1 MRQLGDNIRRCLR
14 PCSGRSR
21 SVNNPVRPAISWA
34 TLASALQHWGA
45 PVLLTAA
52 GYFVAGKLALMLA
65 IPPGLASPLYPGA
78 GLALAAVLVYGRIA
92 LPGVL
97 LGSFLVQMLLA
108 VPSELPPPLALLLSS
123 VTAVGA
129 MLQAAL
135 GAALVRWRL
144 KGTLELTEPREVAA
158 FCLLGGAVACC
169 LNASLSTLALSWAG
183 VVPAGVRAFTWWTWW
198 VGDTLGVLIGAPIL
212 LTLIGR
218 PRAAW
223 AERRITLGLPLL
235 ATTALLATATVLV
248 ARWDTERTRSAF
260 ERDASA
266 AAAALTAELRQS
278 LFALEALR
286 GLYIGSDDVTA
297 DELRRVTEPWLQLP
311 LHIQA
316 MGYSE
321 RVARKGIPQQEA
333 AITKQLGRPF
343 RIFDRDTADAS
354 SPWRGDDDVVAI
366 TLIEPLVSN
375 QRAIGVNALSIP
387 AAREA
392 ILRATETDAPAATTG
407 FKLTQESGSQT
418 GVVLYRALYTGDSG
432 PGARRQAL
440 RGVVFVSLR
449 MQQSM
454 AAATRHAP
462 AYLRWCLVDN
472 QPAAARPL
480 LAGVPG
486 CELATTGMLRHV
498 TSIPLGGQNWLLHL
512 IAEPAKV
519 PDAGPGNAWLFST
532 VGLLS
537 AAMLAAL
544 LLTVTGR
551 TRRIETAV
559 AERTADLQHEVAE
572 RERTESALRESEQ
585 RFRNIFDHAPIG
597 IVYADLQGRVRD
609 ANPRLRELIGYD
621 ADALAE
627 RTIADLTCPDDRADD
642 TLALGRLLRGEVAEV
657 QRNTRLQHRDGT
669 VLRVRMNWRVLRN
682 ALCEPQRLVAVVEDI
697 TEQLR
702 FQEAEQGR
710 QLAESANRAK
720 SEFLSRMSHELRTPL
735 NAILGFGQLLEL
747 DRRPR
752 LASHQQGWVGQ
763 ILQAGWHLLEMI
775 NDTLDLSR
783 IEAGMLRLA
792 LAPVAL
798 EPLVAHCVAMLSPAA
813 QQRGISLQVHIAD
826 DASQVLGDETRL
838 KQVVSNLLSNAVKYN
853 VTGGQVVVRSHR
865 LDNQTLEIRVLD
877 TGLGLDEAQMAELF
891 QPFNRL
897 GREQS
902 DTEGTGIGLVISRRL
917 AELMGGTLTADSV
930 AGVGATFVL
939 RLPLADL
946 QQPHPGVSPPSTDVT
961 DRYRQR
967 TVHYVEDNETNIE
980 VMRGILAQ
988 RPQVTLEVSTLGL
1001 DGLTAIRSRRPDLIL
1016 LDMHLPDVDGLELL
1030 RQLQRNPA
1038 CADIP
1043 IIVVSADATSTRIA
1057 EALAAGARH
1066 YLTKPLNL
1074 AHFMSVLDDLLESVD
1089 SRFG

>member
-1 MRQLGDNIRRCLR
+1 M
-14 PCSGRSR
+14 
-21 SVNNPVRPAISWA
+21 V
-34 TLASALQHWGA
+34 
-45 PVLLTAA
+45 VLLTAA
-52 GYFVAGKLALMLA
+52 GYLVAGKLTLMLA
-65 IPPGLASPLYPGA
+65 IPPGYASPLYPGA

-97 LGSFLVQMLLA
+97 LGSFLLQVLVA
-108 VPSELPPPLALLLSS
+108 ASSGLPPPLALLLSS

-135 GAALVRWRL
+135 GVALVRWRL
-144 KGTLELTEPREVAA
+144 KGALELAEPREVVT

-183 VVPAGVRAFTWWTWW
+183 VVPAGARAFTWWTWW

-223 AERRITLGLPLL
+223 AARRITLGLPLL
-235 ATTALLATATVLV
+235 VTTGLLALATVLV
-248 ARWDTERTRSAF
+248 VRWDTERTRSVF

-286 GLYIGSDDVTA
+286 GLYIGSDDVTP
-297 DELRRVTEPWLQLP
+297 DELHRVTQPWLQLP
-311 LHIQA
+311 LNIQA
-316 MGYSE
+316 MGFSE
-321 RVARKGIPQQEA
+321 RVARQAIPQHQVA
-333 AITKQLGRPF
+333 MTKRLGRPF
-343 RIFDRDTADAS
+343 RIFDRETAGTS
-354 SPWRGDDDVVAI
+354 SPSRSDIEVVAI
-366 TLIEPLVSN
+366 TLIEPLAAN
-375 QRAIGVNALSIP
+375 QRALGVNALSIP

-392 ILRATETDAPAATTG
+392 ILRATESDAPAATTG
-407 FKLTQESGSQT
+407 FQLTQESGDQT
-418 GVVLYRALYTGDSG
+418 GVVLYRALYNGE
-432 PGARRQAL
+432 PGATARRQAL

-462 AYLRWCLVDN
+462 AYLRWCLVDS
-472 QPAAARPL
+472 QGAAAQPL
-480 LAGVPG
+480 LAGATG
-486 CELATTGMLRHV
+486 CEVATAGLLRHV
-498 TSIPLGGQNWLLHL
+498 TSIPLGGQQWLLHL
-512 IAEPAKV
+512 AADPAQV
-519 PDAGPGNAWLFST
+519 PDAGNGNAWLFST

-572 RERTESALRESEQ
+572 RQRTESALRESEQ

-597 IVYADLQGRVRD
+597 IVYADLAGRVRD

-621 ADALAE
+621 TDSLAE
-627 RTIADLTCPDDRADD
+627 RSIVDLTYPDDRADD
-642 TLALGRLLRGEVAEV
+642 TLAMGRLLRGEVTEV

-669 VLRVRMNWRVLRN
+669 VLWVRMNWRVLRN
-682 ALCEPQRLVAVVEDI
+682 PHGEPQRLVAVVEDI

-702 FQEAEQGR
+702 FQEAERGR

-720 SEFLSRMSHELRTPL
+720 SDFLSRMSHELRTPL
-735 NAILGFGQLLEL
+735 NAMLGFAQLLDL
-747 DRRPR
+747 DRQPR
-752 LASHQQGWVGQ
+752 LATHQQGWVGQ

-783 IEAGMLRLA
+783 IEAGMLRLV
-792 LAPVAL
+792 LVPVAL
-798 EPLVAHCVAMLSPAA
+798 EPLVAHCVAMVGSAA
-813 QQRGISLQVHIAD
+813 QQRGITLQVHIAD
-826 DASQVLGDETRL
+826 DASHALGDETRL
-838 KQVVSNLLSNAVKYN
+838 KQVMLNLLSNAVKYN
-853 VTGGQVVVRSHR
+853 VAGGRVVVRSRR
-865 LDNQTLEIRVLD
+865 LDAQTLEIRVLD
-877 TGLGLDEAQMAELF
+877 TGLGLDDAQMAELF

-897 GREQS
+897 GREHS

-917 AELMGGTLTADSV
+917 AELMGGTLDAESV
-930 AGVGATFVL
+930 PGEGATFVL
-939 RLPLADL
+939 RLPLARL
-946 QQPHPGVSPPSTDVT
+946 PAPKPGISPAPADDS
-961 DRYRQR
+961 DRYRYRHR
-967 TVHYVEDNETNIE
+967 TVHYVEDNETNVE

-1001 DGLTAIRSRRPDLIL
+1001 DGLTAIRSHRPDLIL

-1030 RQLQRNPA
+1030 RQLQRDPA

-1043 IIVVSADATSTRIA
+1043 IVVVSADATPTRIA

-1074 AHFMSVLDDLLESVD
+1074 ASFLGVLDDMLENID
-1089 SRFG
+1089 SKFG

>member
-1 MRQLGDNIRRCLR
+1 MND
-14 PCSGRSR
+14 
-21 SVNNPVRPAISWA
+21 PVRTAISTAAQPRTWQRWA
-34 TLASALQHWGA
+34 LAT
-45 PVLLTAA
+45 LLTAA
-52 GYFVAGKLALMLA
+52 GYFVAGWLALMLA
-65 IPPGLASPLYPGA
+65 IPPGYASPLYPGA

-97 LGSFLVQMLLA
+97 LGSFLVPALLA
-108 VPSELPPPLALLLSS
+108 APSGLPPPLALLLSS
-123 VTAVGA
+123 VTALGA
-129 MLQAAL
+129 TLQAAL
-135 GAALVRWRL
+135 GVALVRWRL
-144 KGTLELTEPREVAA
+144 KGALELAEPREVAS
-158 FCLLGGAVACC
+158 FCLLAGALACG

-183 VVPAGVRAFTWWTWW
+183 VVPAGARAFTWWTWW

-223 AERRITLGLPLL
+223 AARRITLGLPLL
-235 ATTALLATATVLV
+235 AATLLLALATALV
-248 ARWDTERTRSAF
+248 ARWDAERSRSVF
-260 ERDASA
+260 ERDATA
-266 AAAALTAELRQS
+266 AAAALSAELQQS

-286 GLYIGSDDVTA
+286 GLYIGSDEVTA
-297 DELRRVTEPWLQLP
+297 AELHRVTQPWLQLP
-311 LHIQA
+311 LNIQA

-321 RVARKGIPQQEA
+321 RVARLVIDQHQA
-333 AITKQLGRPF
+333 AVAKRLGRPF
-343 RIFDRDTADAS
+343 RIFDRETAGAS
-354 SPWRGDDDVVAI
+354 SPTRGDAEVVAL
-366 TLIEPLVSN
+366 TLIEPLAAN
-375 QRAIGVNALSIP
+375 QRALGVNVLSVP

-392 ILRATETDAPAATTG
+392 LLRAVETDAPAATTG
-407 FKLTQESGSQT
+407 FQLTQESGNQT
-418 GVVLYRALYTGDSG
+418 GVVLYRALYNGE
-432 PGARRQAL
+432 PAAAARRQAL
-440 RGVVFVSLR
+440 RGVVFVTLR
-449 MQQSM
+449 MQLSM

-462 AYLRWCLVDN
+462 AYLRWCLVDS
-472 QPAAARPL
+472 QAAAVRPL
-480 LAGVPG
+480 IAGTTG
-486 CELATTGMLRHV
+486 CEVPAVGALRHD
-498 TSIPLGGQNWLLHL
+498 TALPLGGQQWLLQL
-512 IAEPAKV
+512 SADPAQV
-519 PDAGPGNAWLFST
+519 PDADHGNAWLFST

-597 IVYADLQGRVRD
+597 ILYADLAGQVRD

-621 ADALAE
+621 AERLAE
-627 RTIADLTCPDDRADD
+627 RSIADLTYPDNRADD
-642 TLALGRLLRGEVAEV
+642 SLAMGRLLRGEVPEV
-657 QRNTRLQHRDGT
+657 QRNTRLQHRDGS
-669 VLRVRMNWRVLRN
+669 LLWVRMNWQMLRN
-682 ALCEPQRLVAVVEDI
+682 PHGEPQRLVAVVEDI

-735 NAILGFGQLLEL
+735 NAVLGFAQLLDL
-747 DRRPR
+747 DRQPR
-752 LASHQQGWVGQ
+752 LVTHQQSWVGQ

-783 IEAGMLRLA
+783 IEAGMVRLV

-798 EPLVAHCVAMLSPAA
+798 APLVAHCVAMVSPTAL
-813 QQRGISLQVHIAD
+813 QRGITLQVHIDD

-838 KQVVSNLLSNAVKYN
+838 KQVMSNLLSNAVKYN
-853 VTGGQVVVRSHR
+853 VAGGRVVVRAHR
-865 LDNQTLEIRVLD
+865 VDPQTLEIRVLD

-902 DTEGTGIGLVISRRL
+902 NTEGTGIGLVISRRL
-917 AELMGGTLTADSV
+917 AELMAGTLTADSV

-939 RLPLADL
+939 RLPLAQRQAPKPRITAELSDD
-946 QQPHPGVSPPSTDVT
+946 S
-961 DRYRQR
+961 DRYRR
-967 TVHYVEDNETNIE
+967 RRVHYVEDNETNVE

-988 RPQVTLEVSTLGL
+988 RPQVALEVSTLGL
-1001 DGLTAIRSRRPDLIL
+1001 DGLTAIRSQRPDLIL

-1030 RQLQRNPA
+1030 RQLQRDPA

-1043 IIVVSADATSTRIA
+1043 IIVVSADATPTRIA

-1074 AHFMSVLDDLLESVD
+1074 ASFLHVLDDMLENID
-1089 SRFG
+1089 TQFG

>member
-1 MRQLGDNIRRCLR
+1 M
-14 PCSGRSR
+14 PT
-21 SVNNPVRPAISWA
+21 VRPRSPYHWA
-34 TLASALQHWGA
+34 LAT
-45 PVLLTAA
+45 LLTAV
-52 GYFVAGKLALMLA
+52 GYYLAGKLALMLA
-65 IPPGLASPLYPGA
+65 IPPGYASPLYPGA
-78 GLALAAVLVYGRIA
+78 GLALAAVMVYGRVA

-97 LGSFLVQMLLA
+97 LGAFLLQILVA
-108 VPSELPPPLALLLSS
+108 APSGLPTPQALLLSS
-123 VTAVGA
+123 ITAAGA

-135 GAALVRWRL
+135 GAALLRWRL
-144 KGTLELTEPREVAA
+144 SAPPRPLPGAVRPPQGEEKHGGRPSVCFSRGALELAEPREVAA
-158 FCLLGGAVACC
+158 FCLLGGVVACG

-183 VVPAGVRAFTWWTWW
+183 VVPAGARAFTWWTWW
-198 VGDTLGVLIGAPIL
+198 VGDTLGVLIGAPIV

-223 AERRITLGLPLL
+223 AARRLTVGLPLL
-235 ATTALLATATVLV
+235 ATTLLLALATVRV
-248 ARWDTERTRSAF
+248 SRWDTERTRSVF

-266 AAAALTAELRQS
+266 AAAALSAELHQS

-297 DELRRVTEPWLQLP
+297 EELRRATQPWLQLP

-316 MGYSE
+316 LGYSE
-321 RVARKGIPQQEA
+321 RVERQALDQHQA
-333 AITKQLGRPF
+333 AITKRLGRPY
-343 RIFDRDTADAS
+343 RIFDRETANPS
-354 SPWRGDDDVVAI
+354 SPWRADTDVVAI
-366 TLIEPLVSN
+366 TLIEPLAAN
-375 QRAIGVNALSIP
+375 QRALGVNALSIP

-392 ILRATETDAPAATTG
+392 ILRAAATDAPAATTG
-407 FKLTQESGSQT
+407 FQLTQESGNQT
-418 GVVLYRALYTGDSG
+418 GVVLYRALYLGE
-432 PGARRQAL
+432 PEPAARRQAL
-440 RGVVFVSLR
+440 QGVVFVSLR

-454 AAATRHAP
+454 EAATRLAP
-462 AYLRWCLVDN
+462 AYLRWCLVDS

-480 LAGVPG
+480 LAGAAG
-486 CELATTGMLRHV
+486 CEVAAAGMLHHV
-498 TSIPLGGQNWLLHL
+498 TEIPLGGQRWMLHL
-512 IAEPAKV
+512 VADPVKV
-519 PDAGPGNAWLFST
+519 PDASHANAWLFST

-551 TRRIETAV
+551 TRRIEAAV

-597 IVYADLQGRVRD
+597 IVYADLAGQVRD

-621 ADALAE
+621 ADTLAH
-627 RTIADLTCPDDRADD
+627 RTIADLTHPDDRADD
-642 TLALGRLLRGEVAEV
+642 TLALGRLLRGELPEV
-657 QRNTRLQHRDGT
+657 QRNTRLQHRDGS
-669 VLRVRMNWRVLRN
+669 VLSVRMNWQVLRN
-682 ALCEPQRLVAVVEDI
+682 AHSQPQRLVAVVEDI

-702 FQEAEQGR
+702 LQEAEHGR

-735 NAILGFGQLLEL
+735 NAILGFGQLLDL
-747 DRRPR
+747 DRQPR
-752 LASHQQGWVGQ
+752 LVSHQQGWVGQ

-783 IEAGMLRLA
+783 IEAGMLRLV

-798 EPLVAHCVAMLSPAA
+798 APLVAHCVAMVSPAA
-813 QQRGISLQVHIAD
+813 TRRGITLQVHIAD
-826 DASQVLGDETRL
+826 DASHALGDETRL
-838 KQVVSNLLSNAVKYN
+838 KQVISNLLSNAVKYN
-853 VTGGQVVVRSHR
+853 VTGGRVEIRSRR
-865 LDNQTLEIRVLD
+865 LDAQTLEVRVLD
-877 TGLGLDEAQMAELF
+877 TGLGLDEAQMAGLF

-917 AELMGGTLTADSV
+917 AELMAGTLSAESV

-939 RLPLADL
+939 RLPLASL
-946 QQPHPGVSPPSTDVT
+946 QMPKPERSLEMAPDS
-961 DRYRQR
+961 DRYRHR
-967 TVHYVEDNETNIE
+967 TVHYVEDNETNVE

-1001 DGLTAIRSRRPDLIL
+1001 DGLTAIRSQRPDLIL

-1030 RQLQRNPA
+1030 RQLQRDPA

-1043 IIVVSADATSTRIA
+1043 IIVVSADATPTRIA

-1066 YLTKPLNL
+1066 YLTKPLNVAGFL
-1074 AHFMSVLDDLLESVD
+1074 GVLDDLLESID
-1089 SRFG
+1089 TTFG

>member
-1 MRQLGDNIRRCLR
+1 MNDSVRTTTSTATRPSARLR
-14 PCSGRSR
+14 W
-21 SVNNPVRPAISWA
+21 VLA
-34 TLASALQHWGA
+34 T
-45 PVLLTAA
+45 LLTAT

-65 IPPGLASPLYPGA
+65 IPPGYASPLYPGA

-97 LGSFLVQMLLA
+97 LGSYLVQVLVA
-108 VPSELPPPLALLLSS
+108 APSGLHTPLVHLLSL

-135 GAALVRWRL
+135 GVALVRWRL
-144 KGTLELTEPREVAA
+144 KGALELAEPREVAT
-158 FCLLGGAVACC
+158 FCLLAGALACG

-183 VVPAGVRAFTWWTWW
+183 VVPVGARAFTWWTWW

-218 PRAAW
+218 PRDAW
-223 AERRITLGLPLL
+223 AARRITVGLPLL
-235 ATTALLATATVLV
+235 VTTGLLAVATVLV
-248 ARWDTERTRSAF
+248 ARWDSERTRSVF
-260 ERDASA
+260 DRDASA
-266 AAAALTAELRQS
+266 AGAALSAELRQS

-286 GLYIGSDDVTA
+286 GLYIGSDDVTPG
-297 DELRRVTEPWLQLP
+297 ELQRVTQPWLQLP

-321 RVARKGIPQQEA
+321 RVARQAIAERQL
-333 AITKQLGRPF
+333 AITKWLGRPF
-343 RIFDRDTADAS
+343 QIFDRETAGTL
-354 SPWRGDDDVVAI
+354 SPSRGDAEVVAI
-366 TLIEPLVSN
+366 TLIEPLAAN
-375 QRAIGVNALSIP
+375 QRALGVNALSIP

-392 ILRATETDAPAATTG
+392 ILRAAETDAPAATAG
-407 FKLTQESGSQT
+407 FQLTQESADQT
-418 GVVLYRALYTGDSG
+418 GVVLYRALYNGE
-432 PGARRQAL
+432 PGATARRQAL

-462 AYLRWCLVDN
+462 AYLRWCLVDT
-472 QPAAARPL
+472 QPAAIRPL
-480 LAGVPG
+480 LAGTAG
-486 CELATTGMLRHV
+486 CELMAAGALRHD
-498 TSIPLGGQNWLLHL
+498 TALTLGGQHWLLQL
-512 IAEPAKV
+512 SADPAQV

-572 RERTESALRESEQ
+572 RERTESALRESEL

-597 IVYADLQGRVRD
+597 IVYADLASRVHD
-609 ANPRLRELIGYD
+609 ANPRFRELIGYD
-621 ADALAE
+621 TDSLAE
-627 RTIADLTCPDDRADD
+627 RSIADLTYPDDRADGS
-642 TLALGRLLRGEVAEV
+642 LAMGRLLRGEVPEV

-669 VLRVRMNWRVLRN
+669 VRWVRMNWRLLRN
-682 ALCEPQRLVAVVEDI
+682 PHGEPQRLVAVVEDI

-702 FQEAEQGR
+702 FQEAERGR

-735 NAILGFGQLLEL
+735 NAMLGFAQLLDL
-747 DRRPR
+747 DRQPR
-752 LASHQQGWVGQ
+752 LATHQQGWVRQ

-783 IEAGMLRLA
+783 IEAGMLRLV
-792 LAPVAL
+792 LVPVAI
-798 EPLVAHCVAMLSPAA
+798 EPLVAHCVAMVGPAA
-813 QQRGISLQVHIAD
+813 LQRRITLQLHIDD
-826 DASQVLGDETRL
+826 DASHALGDETRL
-838 KQVVSNLLSNAVKYN
+838 KQVMINLLSNAVKYN
-853 VTGGQVVVRSHR
+853 VAGGRVVVRSRR
-865 LDNQTLEIRVLD
+865 LDAQTLEIRVLD
-877 TGLGLDEAQMAELF
+877 TGLGLDDAQMADLF

-917 AELMGGTLTADSV
+917 AELMGGALNAESV

-939 RLPLADL
+939 RLPLAPMPAP
-946 QQPHPGVSPPSTDVT
+946 QPGIGLPPADAS
-961 DRYRQR
+961 DRYRHR
-967 TVHYVEDNETNIE
+967 RVHYVEDNETNVE

-1001 DGLTAIRSRRPDLIL
+1001 DGLTAIRSQRPDLIL

-1030 RQLQRNPA
+1030 RQLQRDPA

-1043 IIVVSADATSTRIA
+1043 IVVVSADATPTRIA

-1074 AHFMSVLDDLLESVD
+1074 ASFLSVLDDMLENIDTQV
-1089 SRFG
+1089 G

>member
-1 MRQLGDNIRRCLR
+1 ML
-14 PCSGRSR
+14 
-21 SVNNPVRPAISWA
+21 V
-34 TLASALQHWGA
+34 TLF
-45 PVLLTAA
+45 TAA
-52 GYFVAGKLALMLA
+52 GYFLVGKLALMLA
-65 IPPGLASPLYPGA
+65 IPPGYASPLYPGA
-78 GLALAAVLVYGRIA
+78 GLALAAVMVYGRVA

-97 LGSFLVQMLLA
+97 LGSFLLHILVATPGGLHAPQA
-108 VPSELPPPLALLLSS
+108 QLLSLI
-123 VTAVGA
+123 TAAGA

-135 GAALVRWRL
+135 GAALLRWRL
-144 KGTLELTEPREVAA
+144 RGTLELAEPREVAA
-158 FCLLGGAVACC
+158 FCLLGGVVACG

-183 VVPAGVRAFTWWTWW
+183 VVPAGARAFTWWTWW
-198 VGDTLGVLIGAPIL
+198 VGDTLGVLIGAPIV
-212 LTLIGR
+212 LTLIGQ

-223 AERRITLGLPLL
+223 APRRITLGLPLL
-235 ATTALLATATVLV
+235 ATTLLLAMATVLV
-248 ARWDTERTRSAF
+248 SRWDTERTRSVF
-260 ERDASA
+260 ERDASGA
-266 AAAALTAELRQS
+266 AATLSAELHQS

-297 DELRRVTEPWLQLP
+297 NELRRVAQPWLQLS

-316 MGYSE
+316 LGYSE
-321 RVARKGIPQQEA
+321 RVARQALDQHQA
-333 AITKQLGRPF
+333 AITKRLGRPF
-343 RIFDRDTADAS
+343 RIFDQETADAQ
-354 SPWRGDDDVVAI
+354 SPWRADTDVVAI
-366 TLIEPLVSN
+366 TLIEPLAAN
-375 QRAIGVNALSIP
+375 QRALGVNALSVP

-392 ILRATETDAPAATTG
+392 ILRAAATDAPAATTG
-407 FKLTQESGSQT
+407 FQLTQESGSQA
-418 GVVLYRALYTGDSG
+418 GVVLYRALYLGE
-432 PGARRQAL
+432 PEPAARRQAL

-449 MQQSM
+449 MPQSIES
-454 AAATRHAP
+454 ATRLAP
-462 AYLRWCLVDN
+462 AYLRWCLVDS

-480 LAGVPG
+480 LAGTPG
-486 CELATTGMLRHV
+486 CELAAAGMLRHV
-498 TSIPLGGQNWLLHL
+498 TEIPLGGQRWMLHL
-512 IAEPAKV
+512 VADPAKV
-519 PDAGPGNAWLFST
+519 PDASHGNAWLFST

-559 AERTADLQHEVAE
+559 AERTADLQHEVTE

-621 ADALAE
+621 ADTLAH
-627 RTIADLTCPDDRADD
+627 RTIADLTYPDDRADD
-642 TLALGRLLRGEVAEV
+642 TLALGRLLRDELPEV

-669 VLRVRMNWRVLRN
+669 VLSVRMNWRVLRN
-682 ALCEPQRLVAVVEDI
+682 AHSQPQRLVAVVEDI

-735 NAILGFGQLLEL
+735 NAMLGFGQLLDL
-747 DRRPR
+747 DRQPR
-752 LASHQQGWVGQ
+752 LATHQQGWVGQ

-783 IEAGMLRLA
+783 IEAGMLRLV

-798 EPLVAHCVAMLSPAA
+798 QPLVAHCVAMVSPAA
-813 QQRGISLQVHIAD
+813 TRRGITLQVHIAD
-826 DASQVLGDETRL
+826 HASHALGDETRL
-838 KQVVSNLLSNAVKYN
+838 KQVLSNLLSNAVKYN
-853 VTGGQVVVRSHR
+853 VAGGQVVVRSHR
-865 LDNQTLEIRVLD
+865 LDAQTLEVRVLD
-877 TGLGLDEAQMAELF
+877 TGLGLDEAQMADLF

-917 AELMGGTLTADSV
+917 AELMGGTLTAESV

-939 RLPLADL
+939 RLPLASL
-946 QQPHPGVSPPSTDVT
+946 QAPKPELSATMDPDS
-961 DRYRQR
+961 DRYRRR
-967 TVHYVEDNETNIE
+967 TVHYVEDNETNVE
-980 VMRGILAQ
+980 VMRGILAH

-1001 DGLTAIRSRRPDLIL
+1001 DGLTAIRSHPPDLIL

-1030 RQLQRNPA
+1030 RQLQRDPA

-1043 IIVVSADATSTRIA
+1043 IVVVSADATPTRIA
-1057 EALAAGARH
+1057 EAMAAGARH
-1066 YLTKPLNL
+1066 YQTKPLNL
-1074 AHFMSVLDDLLESVD
+1074 AGFLGVLDDLLESID
-1089 SRFG
+1089 TKFG

>member
-1 MRQLGDNIRRCLR
+1 
-14 PCSGRSR
+14 
-21 SVNNPVRPAISWA
+21 VNDTVRTA
-34 TLASALQHWGA
+34 TTAVTQASALRHGVVA
-45 PVLLTAA
+45 VLLTAA

-65 IPPGLASPLYPGA
+65 IPPGYASPLYPGA
-78 GLALAAVLVYGRIA
+78 GLALAAALVYGRVA

-97 LGSFLVQMLLA
+97 LGSFLVQALVA
-108 VPSELPPPLALLLSS
+108 APSNLHAPLGLLLSS
-123 VTAVGA
+123 VTAVGSL
-129 MLQAAL
+129 LQAAL

-144 KGTLELTEPREVAA
+144 KGKLDLAEPREVAL

-183 VVPAGVRAFTWWTWW
+183 VVPAGARAFTWWTWW
-198 VGDTLGVLIGAPIL
+198 AGDTLGVLIGAPIV

-218 PRAAW
+218 PQAAW
-223 AERRITLGLPLL
+223 AARRITLGLPLL
-235 ATTALLATATVLV
+235 LTTLLLAVATVLV
-248 ARWDTERTRSAF
+248 ARWDTERTRSVF
-260 ERDASA
+260 DRDASA
-266 AAAALTAELRQS
+266 AAAALTAELQQS

-286 GLYIGSDDVTA
+286 GLYIGSDDVTV
-297 DELRRVTEPWLQLP
+297 DELHRVAQPWLQLP

-321 RVARKGIPQQEA
+321 RIARHGIAQQQA
-333 AITKQLGRPF
+333 AITRRLGRPF
-343 RIFDRDTADAS
+343 RIFDRDAAGAP
-354 SPWRGDDDVVAI
+354 SPWRDDRDVVAI
-366 TLIEPLVSN
+366 TLIEPLAAN
-375 QRAIGVNALSIP
+375 QRALGVNALSIP

-392 ILRATETDAPAATTG
+392 ILRAAESDAPAATSG
-407 FKLTQESGSQT
+407 FELTQESGSQT
-418 GVVLYRALYTGDSG
+418 GVVLYRALYLGE
-432 PGARRQAL
+432 PGALVRRDAL

-454 AAATRHAP
+454 AAAMRHAP
-462 AYLRWCLVDN
+462 AYLRWCLVDRN
-472 QPAAARPL
+472 PQAARPL
-480 LAGVPG
+480 LAGAPG
-486 CELATTGMLRHV
+486 CERSSAGTLHHLTPIH
-498 TSIPLGGQNWLLHL
+498 LGGQQWQLHL
-512 IAEPAKV
+512 AAESAQV
-519 PDAGPGNAWLFST
+519 PDAGHGNAWLFST

-537 AAMLAAL
+537 AALLAAL

-559 AERTADLQHEVAE
+559 AERTADLQREVAE
-572 RERTESALRESEQ
+572 RERTELALRESEQ

-597 IVYADLQGRVRD
+597 IVYADLQGRVRE

-621 ADALAE
+621 AEALAK
-627 RTIADLTCPDDRADD
+627 RTIADLTYPDDRPDD
-642 TLALGRLLRGEVAEV
+642 TQALGRLLRSEVPEV

-669 VLRVRMNWRVLRN
+669 VLWVRMNWRVLRD
-682 ALCEPQRLVAVVEDI
+682 AHSEPQRLVAVVEDI

-735 NAILGFGQLLEL
+735 NAVLGFGQLLDL
-747 DRRPR
+747 DRQPR

-783 IEAGMLRLA
+783 IEAGMLRLV

-798 EPLVAHCVAMLSPAA
+798 EPLVAHCVAMVSPAA
-813 QQRGISLQVHIAD
+813 LQRGITLQVLLGD
-826 DASQVLGDETRL
+826 DARQVLGDETRL
-838 KQVVSNLLSNAVKYN
+838 KQVMSNLLSNAVKYN
-853 VTGGQVVVRSHR
+853 VAGGQVVVRSHR
-865 LDNQTLEIRVLD
+865 LDGQTLEIRVLD
-877 TGLGLDEAQMAELF
+877 TGLGLDDAQMAELF

-917 AELMGGTLTADSV
+917 AELMGGTLNAESV

-939 RLPLADL
+939 RLPLAEL
-946 QQPHPGVSPPSTDVT
+946 QPPKAGLPPASIDAT
-961 DRYRQR
+961 DRYRHR
-967 TVHYVEDNETNIE
+967 RVHYVEDNETNVE

-988 RPQVTLEVSTLGL
+988 RPQLTLDVSTLGL
-1001 DGLTAIRSRRPDLIL
+1001 DGLTAIRSHRPDLIL

-1030 RQLQRNPA
+1030 RQLQRDPA

-1043 IIVVSADATSTRIA
+1043 IVVVSADATPTRIA

-1074 AHFMSVLDDLLESVD
+1074 AGFLAVLDDLLESVD
-1089 SRFG
+1089 TRYG